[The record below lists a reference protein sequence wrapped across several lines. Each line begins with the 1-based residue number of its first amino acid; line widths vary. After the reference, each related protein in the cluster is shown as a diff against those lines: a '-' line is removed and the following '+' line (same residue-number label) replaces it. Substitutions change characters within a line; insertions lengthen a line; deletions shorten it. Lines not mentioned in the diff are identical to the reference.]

1 MGTFVM
7 VFFILQI
14 TNPNTTFI
22 ENEMSGF
29 LSIVIFVYLGI
40 MLSPLASF
48 FINFLMILAVDIV
61 ASIFDGDHSG
71 WSWAWAFLTGEI
83 LGAIGATLFYDKLFE
98 PVINKLRQ
106 VRRDSINFS

>member
-1 MGTFVM
+1 M

-48 FINFLMILAVDIV
+48 FINFVMIFSVSLVSSV
-61 ASIFDGDHSG
+61 FDGDHSG
-71 WSWAWAFLTGEI
+71 WKWAWAFFMG
-83 LGAIGATLFYDKLFE
+83 
-98 PVINKLRQ
+98 
-106 VRRDSINFS
+106 